1 MTRMIVTLDGLWF
14 RNVLAAVG
22 PEKALA
28 MDIKV
33 FQGQFRIATRV
44 IRERFGLDGNSR
56 RDKAVV
62 LEQMARLYGHDFE
75 IIDEPGAVT
84 MRLHRCAFLDA
95 LRAAGRTDHDCRVV
109 CRALRPAWFDEI
121 EPRTGVYGF
130 QARYNAGETTFY
142 APSRLSD
149 AVSTSVADAAVHAH
163 RALGNMP
170 QALTHVALVNTAR
183 NLARSGGP
191 SEHRSRST
199 GEVPPGGRA
208 APTSTAV
215 QNS

>member
-1 MTRMIVTLDGLWF
+1 MNEPSDRPRVVARTDDPEGADVKARFDVMARMLITLDGLWF

-44 IRERFGLDGNSR
+44 IRERFGLDGKSR

-75 IIDEPGAVT
+75 IVDEPGAVT

-109 CRALRPAWFDEI
+109 CRALRPAWFEEI
-121 EPRTGVYGF
+121 EPRTGG
-130 QARYNAGETTFY
+130 AGEV
-142 APSRLSD
+142 RLGLPD
-149 AVSTSVADAAVHAH
+149 GTGTCDWSVVH
-163 RALGNMP
+163 P
-170 QALTHVALVNTAR
+170 PDE
-183 NLARSGGP
+183 RSG
-191 SEHRSRST
+191 
-199 GEVPPGGRA
+199 
-208 APTSTAV
+208 
-215 QNS
+215 